1 MIFFIFGVPLQNDN
15 TPNQTTLLIK
25 FMKKVLLILSALL
38 LAGTVSAQGHQKNI
52 LGVRAGLNV
61 STYSITESGV
71 SIGSDSRVAY
81 HIAVSDQIL
90 LSERLPFYLETGLAY
105 TSRGG
110 RLGDVSLRPSYLQIP
125 VLVNYHI
132 GIRNIVSIQP
142 FAGLYYGLG
151 IGGKIKEPKS
161 GAKGDAFGEDG
172 MLKRSDL
179 GVHLGVGATW
189 RHYYFGLGYDI
200 GCINTFKEAEGG
212 SSMRNNCF
220 TISVGYNF

>member
-1 MIFFIFGVPLQNDN
+1 
-15 TPNQTTLLIK
+15 
-25 FMKKVLLILSALL
+25 MKKVFLLLSALL
-38 LAGTVSAQGHQKNI
+38 LAGVVSAQGHKKNI

-61 STYSITESGV
+61 SSYSISESGV
-71 SIGSDSRVAY
+71 SIESDARAAY

-110 RLGDVSLRPSYLQIP
+110 RLGNVSLRPSYLQIP

-151 IGGKIKEPKS
+151 IGGKIKERKS
-161 GAKGDAFGEDG
+161 GAKVDAFG
-172 MLKRSDL
+172 
-179 GVHLGVGATW
+179 W
-189 RHYYFGLGYDI
+189 RHYYFGLGYDF
-200 GCINTFKEAEGG
+200 GCLNTFKEAEGG